1 MARDALASSSHW
13 VERPLTKWDKHFNPA
28 RRELQCANIQLLS
41 KSLNQGETR
50 PSVTLKGVAFVAEEN
65 PQRSLQIWLAW
76 LFET

>member
-1 MARDALASSSHW
+1 M
-13 VERPLTKWDKHFNPA
+13 
-28 RRELQCANIQLLS
+28 REYTTLVLS

-65 PQRSLQIWLAW
+65 PQRTLQIWLAW